1 MDVESD
7 EEDEANSKKSKENV
21 NKNKDA
27 MPPPL
32 PPLPSQMDNIVIR
45 KDYNPKAFKAPTTQS
60 NAQANPPSKSADSWV
75 ISPITGEKIPAGKI
89 DEHMRYGL
97 LDPRWVEQR
106 ERALQG
112 KGQQEE
118 VYAQGSAIESSLKQL
133 AERRTDIFGSGDEE
147 TAIGKKI
154 GEEERKKPE
163 KVTWDGY
170 TASMEAATRAARA
183 NITIEE
189 QIQQIHKMKG
199 LVPDEVKD
207 RIGPAVFP
215 TSQPNQTSSQSQIV
229 VSSVNNKPPEP
240 PPISVMPVMSTIPS
254 VNLNRSQPSAQ
265 GLMPTQ
271 VTNPQ
276 PILMTPNPQATATP
290 FMMTPT
296 PLMMRMYAMTTLP
309 PGHDLAQ
316 NSATAALHNPNAAL
330 SMGMNLASEEEPAFK
345 KQRTEDNLIPEE
357 EFLLQH
363 SGPVTFQVNTPNISD
378 KPEWKLQGQTIDLT
392 LHVTDQVSVIK
403 AKIHEEIGMPP
414 GKQKLQYEGIFI
426 KDSNTLAYYNIGN
439 GATIVLGLKER
450 GGRKK

>member
-7 EEDEANSKKSKENV
+7 EEDEANSKKSKENA
-21 NKNKDA
+21 NKAKDS

-32 PPLPSQMDNIVIR
+32 PPLTSQLDNIVIR
-45 KDYNPKAFKAPTTQS
+45 KDYNPKAFKTPTTQS
-60 NAQANPPSKSADSWV
+60 NAQPAPLPKSADSWV
-75 ISPITGEKIPAGKI
+75 ISPITGEKIPADKLQ
-89 DEHMRYGL
+89 EHMRYGL
-97 LDPRWVEQR
+97 LDRRWVEQR
-106 ERALQG
+106 ERAIQE
-112 KGQQEE
+112 KMQQEE
-118 VYAQGSAIESSLKQL
+118 VYAPGSAIESSLKQL

-199 LVPDEVKD
+199 LLPDEIKD
-207 RIGPAVFP
+207 RIGPAVIP
-215 TSQPNQTSSQSQIV
+215 SSQQNQPSVAPQIV
-229 VSSVNNKPPEP
+229 VAPVTTKGPEP
-240 PPISVMPVMSTIPS
+240 QIPVMSVMSTLSS
-254 VNLNRSQPSAQ
+254 VALNRNQLPAPTLMASQVPNS
-265 GLMPTQ
+265 
-271 VTNPQ
+271 Q
-276 PILMTPNPQATATP
+276 PILVTPSPQSSASP
-290 FMMTPT
+290 FMITPT
-296 PLMMRMYAMTTLP
+296 PLMMGMYGMKALP

-316 NSATAALHNPNAAL
+316 NPTAAALHNPSLTLGIPVAQ
-330 SMGMNLASEEEPAFK
+330 EEEPALK

-357 EFLLQH
+357 EFLLHH
-363 SGPVTFQVNTPNISD
+363 SGPVTFQVNASSISE
-378 KPEWKLQGQTIDLT
+378 KPEWKLQGKTINLT
-392 LHVTDQVSVIK
+392 LHLTDQVSVIK